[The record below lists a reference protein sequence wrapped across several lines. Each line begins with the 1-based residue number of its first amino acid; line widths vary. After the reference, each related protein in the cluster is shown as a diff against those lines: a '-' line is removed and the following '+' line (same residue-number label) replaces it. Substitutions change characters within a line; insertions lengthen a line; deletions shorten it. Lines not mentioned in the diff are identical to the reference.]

1 MSEIQINKES
11 MDYNILKSVKLG
23 VYLLWSHLTFKMGR
37 FGREG

>member
-1 MSEIQINKES
+1 MSDFQITKKS
-11 MDYNILKSVKLG
+11 MTYSTGKSVKLG